1 MTELDRLVDYLKEKN
16 LNEKTIDKHRNN
28 YKIIKENITRDV
40 KDIPQ
45 KEWKKL
51 LDGNMKKSK
60 SEEIITNPNTLHN
73 LTTTILYILTIYDKP
88 RDKLVLY
95 SQRLKVIKE
104 THKRNQ
110 TEKVGDLGITAKYLR
125 DRLNQLFKD
134 EKYLEYV
141 INYLIIN
148 LNVRNEDLDVVITD
162 KDEGEEDENYLV
174 VKKNSVMYIRRRY
187 KTERFHGEKIFLIR
201 NKQFITALNNLGGFR
216 PPTTGVRVSRYLLA
230 LQDGSRMNKS
240 SIANRIKSYSI
251 DNLGTTKI
259 SKIITSEATNSDDK
273 DKLDKIS
280 RNRGTH
286 LATLLDAY
294 SYYEKND

>member
-1 MTELDRLVDYLKEKN
+1 MTELDRLVEYLKEKN

-28 YKIIKENITRDV
+28 YKIIKENISRDV

-45 KEWKKL
+45 TEWKKL

-125 DRLNQLFKD
+125 EKLNQLFKD

-201 NKQFITALNNLGGFR
+201 NKQFITALNNLEQK
-216 PPTTGVRVSRYLLA
+216 YLLA
-230 LQDGSRMNKS
+230 LKDGSRMNKS

-273 DKLDKIS
+273 DKLEKIS
-280 RNRGTH
+280 KNRGTH

-294 SYYEKND
+294 SYYEKVE